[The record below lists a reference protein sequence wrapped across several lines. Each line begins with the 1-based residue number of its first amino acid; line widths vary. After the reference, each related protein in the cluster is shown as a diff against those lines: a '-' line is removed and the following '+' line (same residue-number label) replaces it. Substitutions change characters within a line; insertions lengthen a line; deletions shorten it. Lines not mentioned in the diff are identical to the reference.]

1 MTLSIRRVVTDHDQ
15 EGQSVVRFDE
25 ITSNIVSRRPGHSST
40 VIWSHAD
47 TPVDNTE
54 ERDGGLRDVDAPIQK
69 LLTLGV
75 RARRQVNGQRK
86 SKAREDPLGLASPE
100 RQRLGVGKSR
110 DDKGRHHAYSSALR
124 ARATRGSGTS

>member
-40 VIWSHAD
+40 VIWSHAE

-54 ERDGGLRDVDAPIQK
+54 ERDGGLRDVVAQHV
-69 LLTLGV
+69 GQH
-75 RARRQVNGQRK
+75 AQRQ
-86 SKAREDPLGLASPE
+86 DLW
-100 RQRLGVGKSR
+100 
-110 DDKGRHHAYSSALR
+110 
-124 ARATRGSGTS
+124 RGACLQHF